1 MTTRT
6 IRIPWPGR
14 RLAVTAGAAI
24 ILALTLVLAG
34 CTSGGGN
41 QAEHAQQNAGVNL
54 LEQNQP
60 LPIFPSSAMRQ
71 ELIQIEAIQ
80 ALGTPTTT
88 FFFPPGQGPGTGA
101 GPIKVCPSQGE
112 PIPNTASL
120 SNPLQMQGNGNGNIA
135 VSQMDPNGTY
145 APASSSGTYVLCVTP
160 SGGVKLTYWEG
171 DVFAESGTAVWNAS
185 TRQIED
191 TGPSRLPACT
201 RQTATAGDGTGLKD
215 GTSYYHCTKT

>member
-14 RLAVTAGAAI
+14 RMTLALAALSATALAVT
-24 ILALTLVLAG
+24 TAG
-34 CTSGGGN
+34 CTSANGN
-41 QAEHAQQNAGVNL
+41 NTEHAQQIAGVNL

-60 LPIFPSSAMRQ
+60 LPIFGTSAMRQ

-101 GPIKVCPSQGE
+101 GPIKTCPSQGE

-120 SNPLQMQGNGNGNIA
+120 SNPHQVASNGNGA
-135 VSQMDPNGTY
+135 VIDQMDPNGTY

-160 SGGVKLTYWEG
+160 GGGVKLTYWEG
-171 DVFAESGTAVWNAS
+171 DVFAESGTAVWNAT

-191 TGPSRLPACT
+191 AGPSQLPACT
-201 RQTATAGDGTGLKD
+201 RQVAASGDGSGVSA